1 MDFSQKWF
9 IVVVIVIGIWWLYQL
24 SVEKYL
30 QNDPEILRLKNKLLP
45 FFPEIANT
53 VVLKGDKSYTLGKYK
68 IHLCIEDEN
77 GNVYDDNMLTYVFL
91 HELAHCINKEIG
103 HGDKFEAIFQSLLDR
118 AEYYKLYDPRKPRIK
133 NYCSVSKIKQL
144 TPI

>member
-30 QNDPEILRLKNKLLP
+30 QNDPEIVRLKNKLIP

-68 IHLCIEDEN
+68 IHLCTEDEN

-103 HGDKFEAIFQSLLDR
+103 HGDKFEVVFQSLLDR
-118 AEYYKLYDPRKPRIK
+118 AEHYKLYDPRKPRIK
-133 NYCSVSKIKQL
+133 NYCSVSKKRVNIK
-144 TPI
+144 

>member
-77 GNVYDDNMLTYVFL
+77 GNVYATGLTGSSGWVNGGFDTSYG
-91 HELAHCINKEIG
+91 NN
-103 HGDKFEAIFQSLLDR
+103 GDGYLVKFDTTGTHQWSSYLGGG
-118 AEYYKLYDPRKPRIK
+118 
-133 NYCSVSKIKQL
+133 
-144 TPI
+144 

>member
-9 IVVVIVIGIWWLYQL
+9 IVVVIVIGLWWLYQL

-30 QNDPEILRLKNKLLP
+30 QNDPEIVRLKNKLLP

-68 IHLCIEDEN
+68 IHLCTEDEN

-103 HGDKFEAIFQSLLDR
+103 HGDKFEAVFQSLLDR
-118 AEYYKLYDPRKPRIK
+118 AEYYKLYDSRKPRIK
-133 NYCSVSKIKQL
+133 NYCSVSKKAS
-144 TPI
+144 